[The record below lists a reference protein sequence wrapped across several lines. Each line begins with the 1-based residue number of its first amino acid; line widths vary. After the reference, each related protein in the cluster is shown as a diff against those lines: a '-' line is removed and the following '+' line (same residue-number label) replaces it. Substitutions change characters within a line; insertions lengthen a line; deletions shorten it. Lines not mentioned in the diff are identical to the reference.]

1 MCGFFVFGQAL
12 LIYIKRETRFA
23 ILLMGSLTCPG
34 LKFAKY
40 LSNKLFLQKHESIP
54 LRKKLWDRYSMRVK
68 IWASV
73 AAWTGFNLSL
83 EGPFSR
89 GGP

>member
-1 MCGFFVFGQAL
+1 MCS
-12 LIYIKRETRFA
+12 LI
-23 ILLMGSLTCPG
+23 CPG

-40 LSNKLFLQKHESIP
+40 LSNKLFLPKYESIP

-73 AAWTGFNLSL
+73 AAWTGFYLSL